1 MTSEDVP
8 NMWKRGPFYYLGTR
22 DANGKLHWKSSKCR
36 TKAEALAL
44 IANGGIKENSPE
56 MTISQ
61 FITLISERL
70 SGVLGP
76 GTIRNYKDSLLAF
89 QTIVGDKPLN
99 EITSDSVETF
109 KQKRRSQV
117 EPGTVNR
124 DLRNLKSL
132 FSRAQRNYKLV
143 SQNPFSRI
151 EMLSNIAD
159 EVEVAFMTEEELL
172 KFLPAVKEKL
182 LKDIYLVLAYTG
194 LRISE
199 LLQLQPEDIA
209 LDAGLLGE
217 LVIRTD
223 EEFKTKTAKSNR
235 RVPIAPQVRRILEER
250 MSSGH
255 KLLFCKPGGF
265 PISRSLATVRF
276 KGYIKQTGFNLKMRL
291 HGLRHTFVAMA
302 IMKGVDLSTI
312 QRWLGHANMDMINKV
327 YSHITDQHSQL
338 QMSKLSTFEETE
350 EAIQLF
356 DAEQAK
362 LFVKKIPPEEVARR
376 FEKKI
381 KQTKK

>member
-1 MTSEDVP
+1 MTADEVP
-8 NMWKRGPFYYLGTR
+8 NMWKRGSFYYLGTR
-22 DANGKLHWKSSKCR
+22 DSKGKLHWKSSKCR

-44 IANGGIKENSPE
+44 IANGQSKQESSDI
-56 MTISQ
+56 TISE
-61 FITLISERL
+61 FIKLISERL
-70 SGVLGP
+70 NGVLGP

-89 QTIVGDKPLN
+89 QAIVGDKPLS

-124 DLRNLKSL
+124 DLRNLKSV
-132 FSRAQRNYKLV
+132 FSRAARKYSLI

-182 LKDIYLVLAYTG
+182 LRDIYLVLAYTG

-209 LDAGLLGE
+209 LDAGQLGE
-217 LVIRTD
+217 IVIRTD
-223 EEFKTKTAKSNR
+223 EECKPKTAKSNR
-235 RVPIAPQVRRILEER
+235 RIPIARTIKKVLEER
-250 MSSGH
+250 IKTGN

-291 HGLRHTFVAMA
+291 HGLRHTFVAMC
-302 IMKGVDLSTI
+302 IMREVDLSTI
-312 QRWLGHANMDMINKV
+312 QRWLGHANLDMINKV
-327 YSHITDQHSQL
+327 YSLHRGGRSLTALTALSRIASLSSSIRMVLPRDARSSHS
-338 QMSKLSTFEETE
+338 
-350 EAIQLF
+350 AGGG
-356 DAEQAK
+356 D
-362 LFVKKIPPEEVARR
+362 P
-376 FEKKI
+376 
-381 KQTKK
+381 